1 MRVTLRSNQQGEA
14 VLILRFLKAIWRF
27 LSGVSR
33 VISVL
38 VPLVFVGVF
47 ITAFSLSL
55 GDAGPKPLPDKAALL
70 IAPSG
75 ALVEDA
81 PAPTPLAALFNQEY
95 QQPTVLQDI
104 ISAIRWAAE
113 DDRISAVVLDLENV
127 SGPTTSQTVEISAAI
142 AEFKDAG
149 KPVIARADFYSQA
162 NYLLAA
168 QADQVL
174 LHPEGGLFL
183 EGFSVYRAYLRTFLE
198 RVRVTMHVFRAGDN
212 KSAVEPYLRD
222 DMSDGEREVI
232 TRWLT
237 GLWSAF
243 TGLAESGRG
252 MPLGSMDAFIAAFP
266 EKLNASEN
274 DLAETLLA
282 AGWIDVLADHA
293 EMDAAL
299 IKWVGAEDEAGLA
312 PMVSL
317 EQYQEAL
324 ATRRS
329 ETEQGLPLIAIVPV
343 EGTLVPG
350 ESEEGMAG
358 SDTIMHY
365 IETAL
370 EADALAAMVLRVNS
384 PGGSVFASEQIR
396 RKLFEVRERGI
407 PLVVSMGSVAA
418 SGGYWIAAEA
428 DEIWALPTT
437 ITGSIGAFSAFPTIE
452 GVFDYIGVT
461 VDGLGTTSLAGA
473 ASFERGLSP
482 EMASIVQAL
491 SVGAYQDFVQLV
503 ANGRGM
509 TREAVEQVADGL
521 VWTGQ
526 EAAMNGLVDGL
537 GGLDEAVAAAAS
549 LAGVEQWRT
558 RRTSVPPSFE
568 SLFIEELSRSLTQS
582 VLPKGAWFQALAN
595 SFTPVVKSV
604 SSLRDPAHLYVQC
617 LLCAPLP

>member
-1 MRVTLRSNQQGEA
+1 MRATLRSTQQGEG
-14 VLILRFLKAIWRF
+14 VLILRFFKAIWRF

-47 ITAFSLSL
+47 IAAFSLSV
-55 GDAGPKPLPDKAALL
+55 GDAGPESLPDKAALL

-75 ALVEDA
+75 PLVEDA
-81 PAPTPLAALFNQEY
+81 PALEPLAALFAQGH
-95 QQPTVLQDI
+95 QPPTVLQDV
-104 ISAIRWAAE
+104 ISAIRWAAS

-142 AEFKDAG
+142 AEFKNAG
-149 KPVIARADFYSQA
+149 KPVIAKADFYSQA

-198 RVRVTMHVFRAGDN
+198 SVRVTMHVFRAGDN

-237 GLWSAF
+237 GLWSAY
-243 TGLAESGRG
+243 TVLAESGRG
-252 MPLGSMDAFIAAFP
+252 MPRGSMDAFIATFP
-266 EKLNASEN
+266 EQLNAAGN

-282 AGWIDVLADHA
+282 AGWIDVLADQT

-299 IKWVGAEDEAGLA
+299 IEWVGAEDEEGLA
-312 PMVSL
+312 SMVSL
-317 EQYQEAL
+317 AQYQDDM
-324 ATRRS
+324 TMRRS
-329 ETEQGLPLIAIVPV
+329 ASEQGLPLIAIVPV

-358 SDTIMHY
+358 SDTIAHY

-370 EADALAAMVLRVNS
+370 EAEDLAAMVLRVNS
-384 PGGSVFASEQIR
+384 PGGSVFASDQIR

-452 GVFDYIGVT
+452 GVLDYIGVT
-461 VDGLGTTSLAGA
+461 VGA
-473 ASFERGLSP
+473 D
-482 EMASIVQAL
+482 
-491 SVGAYQDFVQLV
+491 QDYVQLV

-509 TREAVEQVADGL
+509 SHEAVERVADGL

-526 EAAMNGLVDGL
+526 EAAINGLVDDL
-537 GGLDEAVAAAAS
+537 GGLEQAIAAAAS

-568 SLFIEELSRSLTQS
+568 SFFIEELSRSFAQS
-582 VLPKGAWFQALAN
+582 VLPKGTWFQALAN

>member
-237 GLWSAF
+237 RLWSAF

-358 SDTIMHY
+358 SDTITHY